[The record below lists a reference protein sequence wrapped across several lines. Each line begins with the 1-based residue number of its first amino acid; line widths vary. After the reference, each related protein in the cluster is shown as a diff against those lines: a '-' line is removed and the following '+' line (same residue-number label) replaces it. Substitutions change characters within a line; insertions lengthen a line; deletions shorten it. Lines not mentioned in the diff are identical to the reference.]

1 MLGRPDVV
9 QKAASYQNFS
19 LPWSQID
26 LERDLVLVSY
36 RFDHLIPILQAADYI
51 FYCKGCALS
60 QADSK
65 SESLWNSNGMIPK
78 LIRFALWI
86 LANDFAITPLTPRYI
101 GASAACSLLDP

>member
-36 RFDHLIPILQAADYI
+36 RFNHLIPILQAADYI
-51 FYCKGCALS
+51 FYCNGCALS
-60 QADSK
+60 QQLEVRVIMELKWYDSK
-65 SESLWNSNGMIPK
+65 V
-78 LIRFALWI
+78 
-86 LANDFAITPLTPRYI
+86 D
-101 GASAACSLLDP
+101 